1 MMNDDELLVSFFVSK
16 TTSTSTD
23 DVSSSVRRP
32 LRKGV
37 SSKGRPSKPE
47 RRPEQTRQKNW
58 PSTRART
65 ILSWLIHS
73 GVVSL
78 NEVIQFQNPE
88 DNAVLKQSI
97 ITKNGLLCTC
107 CNKTLSISD
116 FSAHAGLNSKWPCM
130 SLFMEYGKSLILCQ
144 LEAWS
149 AEYKEKKSPG
159 EFSQVDEGDDICGKC
174 GLEGE
179 LVMCDNCPAAFHQ
192 ACLSEQIPE
201 GNWYCLQ
208 CRCLTCWDVV
218 SDQTASF
225 SAGTLRCSLCK
236 HSYHETCIE
245 GKYARIGSSHKWFC
259 GVSCHK
265 IYKGL
270 QSRVGLM
277 NDISDGTSWRLLQCI
292 NGDFKA
298 HSSMDFLALKAECNS
313 RLAVAITVIEDYF
326 LQMVDPKTKIDMIPQ
341 TIYNW
346 GSQFPRLDFEG
357 FFTIVLEKED
367 VMVSVASI
375 RIHGRDVAE
384 LPFVATCRKFR
395 KRGMSRLLLSS
406 IEEMLKASKVEKL
419 VLPASSPE
427 LVQTWTNKF
436 GFQHLDEDDKIS
448 LKKVNFM
455 LLPNST
461 WLKKPLV

>member
-1 MMNDDELLVSFFVSK
+1 MNDDELLVSFFVSK

-192 ACLSEQIPE
+192 ACLSEQFDMDSPHLLSI
-201 GNWYCLQ
+201 LDFI
-208 CRCLTCWDVV
+208 LAVV
-218 SDQTASF
+218 LLKA
-225 SAGTLRCSLCK
+225 
-236 HSYHETCIE
+236 
-245 GKYARIGSSHKWFC
+245 ARNTYLNKDTIGC
-259 GVSCHK
+259 
-265 IYKGL
+265 
-270 QSRVGLM
+270 
-277 NDISDGTSWRLLQCI
+277 
-292 NGDFKA
+292 FKA
-298 HSSMDFLALKAECNS
+298 QFGVFGS
-313 RLAVAITVIEDYF
+313 RSL
-326 LQMVDPKTKIDMIPQ
+326 
-341 TIYNW
+341 
-346 GSQFPRLDFEG
+346 
-357 FFTIVLEKED
+357 
-367 VMVSVASI
+367 
-375 RIHGRDVAE
+375 
-384 LPFVATCRKFR
+384 
-395 KRGMSRLLLSS
+395 
-406 IEEMLKASKVEKL
+406 
-419 VLPASSPE
+419 
-427 LVQTWTNKF
+427 
-436 GFQHLDEDDKIS
+436 
-448 LKKVNFM
+448 LKKLK
-455 LLPNST
+455 LLISENI
-461 WLKKPLV
+461 